1 MNSMKLSVLI
11 IAILLNAFSANS
23 QDADISLSP
32 DVKNIG
38 YILTQDGDTIPK
50 LISIMSSTK
59 IITYDLEDN
68 KKSKQVYKASKL
80 RAFNVGDYYFEAHKY
95 KNVDIVNASAAS
107 LAAPPKYYFMLKIL
121 TGKISVLQHTY
132 ADADGNTLGKFL
144 LKKGDD
150 KLRTKSKLLELVSDC
165 SEVSTEM
172 ENIKSSSITDEQ
184 IIETIM
190 DYNKNCK

>member
-1 MNSMKLSVLI
+1 MKLSVLTT
-11 IAILLNAFSANS
+11 AILLSAFSANS

-59 IITYDLEDN
+59 IITYDLEGN
-68 KKSKQVYKASKL
+68 KKSKEVYKASKL
-80 RAFNVGDYYFEAHKY
+80 TAFNVGNYYFEAHKY

-107 LAAPPKYYFMLKIL
+107 LATPPKYYFMLKIL
-121 TGKISVLQHTY
+121 TGKINVLQHTY

-150 KLRTKSKLLELVSDC
+150 KLRTRAKLLELVSDC
-165 SEVSTEM
+165 SEVYAKV
-172 ENIKSSSITDEQ
+172 ENMKDLSITDEQ
-184 IIETIM
+184 IIETVM
-190 DYNKNCK
+190 DYNNNCK